1 VEINA
6 STGGRQI
13 TLDPIMETPTEVKLP
28 RRRVESLIPAGFRQL
43 WSDGTYGD
51 LEFEVS
57 SGAGL
62 GSPWLTL
69 LVKRDGA
76 TIAQE
81 VVNLRELVPAWLDAV
96 VADGPTPG

>member
-1 VEINA
+1 LIA
-6 STGGRQI
+6 AGLRQH
-13 TLDPIMETPTEVKLP
+13 
-28 RRRVESLIPAGFRQL
+28 
-43 WSDGTYGD
+43 WSDGSYGD

-69 LVKRDGA
+69 LVKRDGK

-81 VVNLRELVPAWLDAV
+81 VVDLRDLVPAWLDAIL
-96 VADGPTPG
+96 ADGPTPERKT